1 MRQIFRD
8 DTLQRA
14 FLEPGYVKVPML
26 SPPEVAAIRAALAQ
40 MRPHDAFAPQGP
52 RTFHC
57 SYLDDNEDYRR
68 SVFRLLQAAFA
79 PSIGKY
85 LKNYI
90 ALNCNFYVKPPGAG
104 EFLLHQNWP
113 ALPLDDTSVTIWC
126 PLLDTDAANGTLE
139 FVVGS
144 HKIVPHVEGPNVPG
158 LFDRIRRQVIEKYLT
173 PVPVNAGEAI
183 IFDDSLIHWS
193 ARNTAPEPRV
203 AIQILC
209 VPADAQPCFYFYDPG
224 HPERFE
230 QIRVDSEFFLKVR
243 PRELC
248 VRDPAWVSLGFVP
261 NRNVFPDEAEFLA
274 LLARGPETRRRIY
287 AGETSR
293 DETVAEDA
301 PSAVR

>member
-1 MRQIFRD
+1 MRRIFKD
-8 DTLQRA
+8 DALQRA

-26 SPPEVAAIRAALAQ
+26 PPADVAAIREALAH
-40 MRPHDAFAPQGP
+40 MRPDDAFAPQGP

-57 SYLDDNEDYRR
+57 SYLDENEDYRR
-68 SVFRLLQAAFA
+68 SVYQTLHAAFA
-79 PSIGKY
+79 PRIAEY
-85 LKNYI
+85 LENYLL
-90 ALNCNFYVKPPGAG
+90 LNCNIYVKPPGAG

-113 ALPLDDTSVTIWC
+113 AVPLDDTSVTVWC
-126 PLLDTDAANGTLE
+126 PLLDTDVANGTLE

-158 LFDRIRRQVIEKYLT
+158 LFDKIRRQVIEKYLT
-173 PVPVNAGEAI
+173 PVPVKAGEAI

-193 ARNTAPEPRV
+193 ARNTSPEPRV

-209 VPADAQPCFYFYDPG
+209 VPADAQPCFYFYDPA

-230 QIRVDSEFFLKVR
+230 RIKIDTEFFLTTR

-261 NRNVFPDEAEFLA
+261 NRNVLPDEAEFLD

-287 AGETSR
+287 AGEA
-293 DETVAEDA
+293 VAA
-301 PSAVR
+301 GAASVAR